1 MTANKS
7 RTVTAHGIF
16 NSTYISIAKQ
26 AELAVNTVS
35 IACKG
40 QKNVFF
46 VTAEKIASAL
56 EQKTDALFEI
66 YNSEKKLSQRTVAA
80 HAALIGLI
88 LDNVEKEL
96 LVKYNAH
103 SKTRA
108 PKRGVK
114 EADFFSTD
122 EILQILDYSKKESLK
137 WQLILHLLV
146 ITGGRRGEI
155 AGLKW
160 ENVDFEEKQIR

>member
-1 MTANKS
+1 M
-7 RTVTAHGIF
+7 
-16 NSTYISIAKQ
+16 
-26 AELAVNTVS
+26 
-35 IACKG
+35 
-40 QKNVFF
+40 
-46 VTAEKIASAL
+46 
-56 EQKTDALFEI
+56 EQKTNVLFEI

-80 HAALIGLI
+80 HAALICLI

-155 AGLKW
+155 AGPKW